1 MYVNT
6 RHATARNRRAICR
19 VRGRYLEQLLSLVVG
34 AVLEGGAEHGDD
46 DALQRLAQVV
56 GVLTQATKPHQQTMH
71 TKPQP
76 ECYITTRATNPW
88 IPID

>member
-6 RHATARNRRAICR
+6 RHATARNRRATGR
-19 VRGRYLEQLLSLVVG
+19 VRGRFRFDLEQLLSLVVG

-56 GVLTQATKPHQQTMH
+56 RVLAQATKPQQQTVH

-76 ECYITTRATNPW
+76 ECYITT
-88 IPID
+88 